1 MLVLNDMKD
10 SGHQQIQELDIRG
23 KVCPMTFVYTKLKLE
38 EMKSGE
44 LLKVILD
51 FPAAVDSV
59 PTNCKR
65 QNIGETLEIKTLDTE
80 KKTWILM
87 IRKI

>member
-1 MLVLNDMKD
+1 MLVLNDMNEKR
-10 SGHQQIQELDIRG
+10 HQQIQELDIRG

-44 LLKVILD
+44 LLKVMLD

-59 PTNCKR
+59 PANCKR
-65 QNIGETLEIKTLDTE
+65 QKIGETLEIETLDTE
-80 KKTWILM
+80 KKTWRLL

>member
-10 SGHQQIQELDIRG
+10 IEHQQIQELDIRG

>member
-1 MLVLNDMKD
+1 MLVLNDLKD
-10 SGHQQIQELDIRG
+10 IKHQQIQELDIRG

-44 LLKVILD
+44 LLKVMLD
-51 FPAAVDSV
+51 FPAAVVSV
-59 PTNCKR
+59 PANCKR
-65 QNIGETLEIKTLDTE
+65 QQIGETLEIETLDTE
-80 KKTWILM
+80 KKTWRLL

>member
-1 MLVLNDMKD
+1 MRVLNDMKG

-23 KVCPMTFVYTKLKLE
+23 QVCPMTFVYTKLKLE
-38 EMKSGE
+38 EMKSGD
-44 LLKVILD
+44 LLKVTLD

-65 QNIGETLEIKTLDTE
+65 QKIGETLEIKTLNTE

>member
-1 MLVLNDMKD
+1 MLVLNKIEK
-10 SGHQQIQELDIRG
+10 SSQKKINELDIRG

-44 LLKVILD
+44 LLEVILD

-59 PTNCKR
+59 PANCKR
-65 QNIGETLEIKTLDTE
+65 QKIGETLKIETLDKE
-80 KKTWILM
+80 SKTWRLL

>member
-10 SGHQQIQELDIRG
+10 SRHQKIQELDIRG

-38 EMKSGE
+38 EMKKGE
-44 LLKVILD
+44 LLRVILD

-59 PTNCKR
+59 PANCKR
-65 QNIGETLEIKTLDTE
+65 QKIGETLEIETLDTE
-80 KKTWILM
+80 IKTWTLM

>member
-1 MLVLNDMKD
+1 MNEKR
-10 SGHQQIQELDIRG
+10 HQQIQELDIRG

-44 LLKVILD
+44 LLKVMLD
-51 FPAAVDSV
+51 FPAAVVSV
-59 PTNCKR
+59 PANCKR
-65 QNIGETLEIKTLDTE
+65 QKIGETLEIETLDTE
-80 KKTWILM
+80 KKTWRLL

>member
-1 MLVLNDMKD
+1 MLVLNDIKD
-10 SGHQQIQELDIRG
+10 NGYQQIKELDIRG

-44 LLKVILD
+44 LLKVMLD

-59 PTNCKR
+59 PANSKR
-65 QNIGETLEIKTLDTE
+65 QEKDLEIID
-80 KKTWILM
+80 
-87 IRKI
+87 

>member
-10 SGHQQIQELDIRG
+10 NGHQQIKELDIRG

-44 LLKVILD
+44 LLRVMLD
-51 FPAAVDSV
+51 FPAAIDSV
-59 PTNCKR
+59 PANCKR
-65 QNIGETLEIKTLDTE
+65 QKIGETLEIETLDTE
-80 KKTWILM
+80 KKTWKLL